1 MNFDEAMR
9 ELEGMPGKVN
19 RVLRNTIT
27 RATKKVADESRL
39 NAPKSPTQD
48 ELDSDRLKRYKAK
61 YSAKYGKKA
70 GARMAKARLARVQA
84 RREVDENGLSQSR
97 NPNASSRPMPGELVR
112 SIDHDVLE
120 SPGEIVGSVFVS
132 SNSKAGQYAAIIH
145 DAKGKAWN
153 ERGIGTKKKG
163 PRADD
168 KFIER
173 ALNASEPNTFRI
185 LENEV
190 TKALGAT

>member
-9 ELEGMPGKVN
+9 ELEGMPEKVN
-19 RVLRNTIT
+19 RVMRSTMT

-39 NAPKSPTQD
+39 NAPKSPTQAEID
-48 ELDSDRLKRYKAK
+48 ADRTK
-61 YSAKYGKKA
+61 KYGRKHTRKVMERRPRVRKA
-70 GARMAKARLARVQA
+70 
-84 RREVDENGLSQSR
+84 
-97 NPNASSRPMPGELVR
+97 NASSRPQPGGLVQ

-120 SPGEIVGSVFVS
+120 SPGEIVGSIFVS
-132 SNSKAGQYAAIIH
+132 GNSSAGQYAAIIH
-145 DAKGKAWN
+145 DAKGVAWN

-163 PRADD
+163 TRADD

-173 ALNASEPNTFRI
+173 ALKDSEPNTFRI